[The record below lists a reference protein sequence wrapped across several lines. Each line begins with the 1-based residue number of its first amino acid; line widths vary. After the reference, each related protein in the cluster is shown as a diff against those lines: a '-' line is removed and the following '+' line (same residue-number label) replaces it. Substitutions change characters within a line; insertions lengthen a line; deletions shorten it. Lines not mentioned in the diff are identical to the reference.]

1 MYDYNHTP
9 RIPFWEG
16 KTKLREEQKRS
27 STSTGWGEEG
37 RNTVEEFRTVTENMC
52 HASAKIHRTTK

>member
-1 MYDYNHTP
+1 MYDYHHTP
-9 RIPFWEG
+9 RMEFWEG

-27 STSTGWGEEG
+27 STSTGREG
-37 RNTVEEFRTVTENMC
+37 RNTVEAFRTVTENMC